1 MLVLIA
7 GGGRT
12 GTELAHLLMAQN
24 HQVLVIEHR
33 PAVIE
38 RLHRDLPTEI
48 ILQGNAT
55 EPATLEQAGIRDA
68 QVVAACLA
76 DDADNLV
83 ICYLARETFK
93 IKRTVARINDP
104 RNVWLFD
111 EKFHVD
117 TAVNHCEI
125 MARIIEEE
133 VSLGDMVTLLKVHGG
148 DYSIVEET
156 IAEGAPG
163 IGIPLKNLGLP
174 ENCVIAALIREG
186 QVMVPRGES
195 AFSAGDQVLAVTDRE
210 GASRLEDLFSAP

>member
-12 GTELAHLLMAQN
+12 GTELAHLLMEQN
-24 HQVLVIEHR
+24 HQVRVIEHR
-33 PAVIE
+33 PEVIA
-38 RLHRDLPTEI
+38 RLHRELPTEI

-83 ICYLARETFK
+83 ICYTAREMYNM
-93 IKRTVARINDP
+93 KRTVARINDP
-104 RNVWLFD
+104 RNAWLFD

-148 DYSIVEET
+148 EYSIVEET
-156 IAEGAPG
+156 IAESADG
-163 IGIPLKNLGLP
+163 IGVPLKDLGLP
-174 ENCVIAALIREG
+174 DNCVIAAIIRNER
-186 QVMVPRGES
+186 VVVPRGES
-195 AFSAGDQVLAVTDRE
+195 AFEAGDKVLAVTDRD
-210 GASRLEDLFSAP
+210 GASRLNELFSAP